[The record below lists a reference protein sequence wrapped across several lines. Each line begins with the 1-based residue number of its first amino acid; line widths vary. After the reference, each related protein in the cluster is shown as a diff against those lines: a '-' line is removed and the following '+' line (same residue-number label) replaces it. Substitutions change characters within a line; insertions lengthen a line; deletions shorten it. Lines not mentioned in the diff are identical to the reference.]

1 MKENAKPKVSY
12 EITPTILNT
21 NLINHLYDT
30 LAQIVMINDTDL
42 KLVNTFGYISELN
55 LDLDNIANDSV
66 VIQNYTSKFED
77 LFSSIVAS
85 TEGIRRA

>member
-1 MKENAKPKVSY
+1 
-12 EITPTILNT
+12 
-21 NLINHLYDT
+21 
-30 LAQIVMINDTDL
+30 MINDTDL

-85 TEGIRRA
+85 TEGLQRA